1 MTRPTKIILGS
12 LSFNANYSAYIF
24 STNTSKMKQ
33 SHLNS
38 FFKSSAS
45 VPVRSDG
52 RDQQQSVQKQK
63 SGKRDYK
70 SYETKKR
77 DRVWQANWLCT
88 YSWLRYDKDTNIMYC
103 ESCREFSHLHPNK
116 NIAMIKGKYVFYIFL
131 LS

>member
-1 MTRPTKIILGS
+1 
-12 LSFNANYSAYIF
+12 
-24 STNTSKMKQ
+24 MKQ

-45 VPVRSDG
+45 VPVHSDG

-77 DRVWQANWLCT
+77 DRVWQPNWQCT

-116 NIAMIKGKYVFYIFL
+116 NIAMIKGKYDSL
-131 LS
+131 LATHRNYADNINEHCHFREGFQPHE